1 MGLLVLLR
9 KKMSYI
15 STKKFYLDFGS
26 IRFWVGILIML
37 IPLSAFPFAV
47 ISLFN
52 KNILTTHLETAC
64 LMFFSLIGLLCYV
77 EFIMLELWR
86 RAEESMSYVGLVSS
100 DLDGHAI
107 VCSIKGIRTI
117 ATSKLKSI
125 TSNKNMIMVID
136 STGKEANIKLPFW
149 HSSTKIVKAVRS
161 HFIFDNV

>member
-64 LMFFSLIGLLCYV
+64 LMFFSLIGLFCYIQ
-77 EFIMLELWR
+77 FISLELLR
-86 RAEESMSYVGLVSS
+86 RLEESMSYVGLVSS
-100 DLDGHAI
+100 DLDGCAI
-107 VCSIKGIRTI
+107 VCSIKGIRII
-117 ATSKLKSI
+117 ATSKIKSI
-125 TSNKNMIMVID
+125 TGNKNMIMVID
-136 STGKEANIKLPFW
+136 STGKEVNIKLPFW
-149 HSSTKIVKAVRS
+149 LSSTKTVKAVRS
-161 HFIFDNV
+161 HFMIGTI